1 MIVYRTSG
9 NDKIYNDD
17 RLNLINQIIKDYYVY
32 LYDKINILQDHKG
45 LLSVYWNI
53 QPSEDEKD
61 FILKIW
67 NVFHE
72 DYIEHFVISYKKIS
86 V

>member
-17 RLNLINQIIKDYYVY
+17 RINLIHQIIKDYNVY

-45 LLSVYWNI
+45 LLSVYWNV

-72 DYIEHFVISYKKIS
+72 DYIEHFVISYKKI
-86 V
+86 